1 MEALHHK
8 PSTLAIS
15 SACVLSVPLF
25 QTALLAWEYRLQ
37 LPMANWVAMVI
48 LAVVAIGSLAFLTA
62 RFSSRAHQAIV
73 AAAFVVWVALAYIAV
88 SFYVGCRW
96 APACV

>member
-8 PSTLAIS
+8 LSNLVVLG
-15 SACVLSVPLF
+15 ACVLSVPLV
-25 QTALLAWEYRLQ
+25 QTALLAWEHRLQ
-37 LPMANWVAMVI
+37 LPIANWVAVAL
-48 LAVVAIGSLAFLTA
+48 LALVAICSLAFLIT
-62 RFSSRAHQAIV
+62 RFSSRAHQAVVAVAFIV
-73 AAAFVVWVALAYIAV
+73 WTVLAYLSV